1 MAWDMETLVSYR
13 RDLAEAMER
22 GENLMAYK
30 YGYMMEDTQPA
41 EFAALQAQLPAVSMK
56 KRQLVQQLLRQQ
68 LQWLDELVARF
79 PQIVSAG
86 RPIHVEQA
94 ARWETSCETYL
105 RGEMY
110 TYSEATLELL
120 WRWVQSCKAQGFELP
135 RGLRVDLSLAQREGT
150 RHRECVL
157 PAAFGGRIFFIA
169 VRHAHPADEDVS
181 SLVAADLRCVE
192 IKAFVELMEASVQ
205 QFFGRG

>member
-1 MAWDMETLVSYR
+1 MTEAGEDIFQQVLQLEWQMFTTVQNQGARASCQDDRKTFLIMRTSQFMAWDMETLVSYR
-13 RDLAEAMER
+13 RDLAEEMER

-120 WRWVQSCKAQGFELP
+120 WRWVQSCKAQGRNMNEEIWQHTARLYGRKSISEL
-135 RGLRVDLSLAQREGT
+135 
-150 RHRECVL
+150 
-157 PAAFGGRIFFIA
+157 
-169 VRHAHPADEDVS
+169 
-181 SLVAADLRCVE
+181 
-192 IKAFVELMEASVQ
+192 
-205 QFFGRG
+205 

>member
-1 MAWDMETLVSYR
+1 MKGTAAGFCAHSLFDFDVFAVL
-13 RDLAEAMER
+13 ER
-22 GENLMAYK
+22 
-30 YGYMMEDTQPA
+30 
-41 EFAALQAQLPAVSMK
+41 FALEQ
-56 KRQLVQQLLRQQ
+56 QQLLRQQ

-120 WRWVQSCKAQGFELP
+120 WRWVQSCKAQGRNMNEEIWQHTARLYGRKSISEL
-135 RGLRVDLSLAQREGT
+135 
-150 RHRECVL
+150 
-157 PAAFGGRIFFIA
+157 
-169 VRHAHPADEDVS
+169 
-181 SLVAADLRCVE
+181 
-192 IKAFVELMEASVQ
+192 
-205 QFFGRG
+205 